1 MGKGDRKTTK
11 GKRFMGSYGKTRK
24 KKQSSGFAATTAESN
39 EVKETKKDTGK
50 KPKKST
56 AKKPAAKKSTE
67 KKSSTKKAATK
78 KTTAKKA
85 TNEKKAD

>member
-11 GKRFMGSYGKTRK
+11 GKRFKGSYGKTRMK
-24 KKQSSGFAATTAESN
+24 KPSSGFAMNTADN
-39 EVKETKKDTGK
+39 KEVKETKKETDK

-67 KKSSTKKAATK
+67 KRSTTK
-78 KTTAKKA
+78 KTTAKKTTA
-85 TNEKKAD
+85 KKAATKKEKD